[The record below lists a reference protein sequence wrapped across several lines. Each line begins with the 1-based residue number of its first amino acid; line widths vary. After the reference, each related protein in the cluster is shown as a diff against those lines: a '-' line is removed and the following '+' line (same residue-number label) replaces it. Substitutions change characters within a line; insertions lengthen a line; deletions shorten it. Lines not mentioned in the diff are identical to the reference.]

1 MRLYFL
7 VGTYTEPIL
16 FGTGEIFQG
25 KGKGIYLCSFDG
37 SRVRTHGCLPL
48 VNPSFLCIREEN
60 RKIYAVGETKTFDG
74 QFGGSISE
82 IDYGEDGVMRRV
94 RTLPSYGADP
104 CHIDVSPDGGL
115 LCAANFA
122 SGSLTVYPLDGD
134 GGMENR
140 YQLFQHAGGS
150 IHPGRQSGPHAHS
163 VLFAEDGVL
172 YVPDLGKDSVIGY
185 RYAAKRVRPA
195 PELDFSVP
203 PGSGPRYGEYAPNGR
218 DFYLI
223 HELNSTV
230 GHFVSEGG
238 RLRLRS
244 VTPTLPAGF
253 QGANICAD
261 LHVSP
266 DGKALYASNRGHDTI
281 AMYRIDHEGELS
293 LLGHY
298 PIGGRTP
305 RAFSIDPTGRYVI
318 LGNQDTDQLVVCGI
332 EPDGRLA
339 TVCRTPFPS
348 PVCIRFFKK
357 ETFRS
362 IP

>member
-1 MRLYFL
+1 MRQYFC

-25 KGKGIYLCSFDG
+25 KGKGLYLCSFDG
-37 SRVRTHGCLPL
+37 GCVQTHGCLPL

-74 QFGGSISE
+74 QFGGSVSE
-82 IDYGEDGVMRRV
+82 IDYGEDGVMRCV

-104 CHIDVSPDGGL
+104 CHIGVSPDGSL
-115 LCAANFA
+115 VCVANFA
-122 SGSLTVYPLDGD
+122 SGSLTVYPLDAAGH
-134 GGMENR
+134 MENR
-140 YQLFQHAGGS
+140 HQLFQHAGGS
-150 IHPGRQSGPHAHS
+150 VHPERQSGPHAHS
-163 VLFAEDGVL
+163 VLFAQDGVL

-185 RYAAKRVRPA
+185 RYAARQVEPA
-195 PELDFSVP
+195 PELDFSAF
-203 PGSGPRYGEYAPNGR
+203 PGSGPRYGEFAPNGR

-230 GHFVSEGG
+230 AHLALQGG
-238 RLRLRS
+238 RPVLRS
-244 VTPTLPAGF
+244 VTSTLPADF
-253 QGANICAD
+253 QGENTCSD
-261 LHVSP
+261 LHITP
-266 DGKALYASNRGHDTI
+266 DGKTLYASNRGHDTL
-281 AMYRIDHEGELS
+281 AMYHIDGEGELS
-293 LLGHY
+293 PLGYY

-305 RAFSIDPTGRYVI
+305 RAFAIDPTGRYVVI
-318 LGNQDTDQLVVCGI
+318 GNQDTDQLVVCEI

-348 PVCIRFFKK
+348 PVCIQFFG

-362 IP
+362 VL